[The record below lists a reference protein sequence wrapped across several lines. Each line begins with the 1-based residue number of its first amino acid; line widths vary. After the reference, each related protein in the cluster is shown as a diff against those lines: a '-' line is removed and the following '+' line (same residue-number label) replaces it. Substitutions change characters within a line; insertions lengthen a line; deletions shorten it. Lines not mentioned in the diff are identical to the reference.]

1 MPGRK
6 PFVVLVLLAAAGC
19 TEQSTSP
26 DPRRIAMS
34 AAKSPPS
41 PTDPTASWLIP
52 LNDAGLSLRSD
63 HADGNGTYSVY
74 ANGVCGVNTTIFA
87 TTEKS
92 SNPSGDATITVGGKG
107 KCSREFTVAY
117 PDGVTES
124 VGSFNNLN
132 TIETPTYAIPI
143 GQTVKRR
150 LVFNPA
156 QVNANSSRCGT
167 LYFGARLRTGPS
179 VGGDSLLVTR
189 MNDSTW
195 QVESQA
201 APNDRAYC
209 DANGQLY
216 ELRVSFVVVASRRLP

>member
-1 MPGRK
+1 MPCRK
-6 PFVVLVLLAAAGC
+6 PIVVLVFLAAAGC

-26 DPRRIAMS
+26 DSRRIAMS
-34 AAKSPPS
+34 AAKSPG

-63 HADGNGTYSVY
+63 HTNGDGAYSVY
-74 ANGVCGVNTTIFA
+74 ANGVCGVSTTIFA
-87 TTEKS
+87 TTERS
-92 SNPSGDATITVGGKG
+92 NNPSGDATITVGEKG
-107 KCSREFTVAY
+107 RCSRRFTVAY

-143 GQTVKRR
+143 GQTVKRG
-150 LVFNPA
+150 LVFNPG
-156 QVNANSSRCGT
+156 QVNSNPSRCGT
-167 LYFGARLRTGPS
+167 LFFGPELRTGPS

-195 QVESQA
+195 QVESQP
-201 APNDRAYC
+201 APNDHAYC
-209 DANGQLY
+209 KANGQLY
-216 ELRVSFVVVASRRLP
+216 ELRVSCILVASRKLP